1 LAERGKKGM
10 VKQGKVITYTEQKLI
25 HVMWLWLEKEE
36 TPKNRVGNANGFSYY
51 WGHS

>member
-1 LAERGKKGM
+1 M

-25 HVMWLWLEKEE
+25 DVMWLWLEKEE

-51 WGHS
+51 WVHS